1 MTFILTEKPS
11 VAKAFAHAL
20 AVPFTGAY
28 YENSRYL
35 ITNCLGH
42 LFQAFDPEDY
52 EAHYKKWSLS
62 DLPIIPHTICFKKI
76 EASKKQAD
84 LVISLLQERRTDPLI
99 IATDAGREGELI
111 ARIVLSE
118 AGISDTK
125 NIFRFWTSS
134 ALTPSVITE
143 TLKKVKPLSDYN
155 DLARQGYARQKA
167 DWLVGINISRLLSLH
182 AKTLLSVGRVQTAV
196 LAEIFRREKEIA
208 TFIPIPYYEYC
219 AEIASS
225 EAIFTAK
232 AYTRHED
239 GSIITAFQND
249 CFTADRFSKKPVTV
263 QEIKQEQKKEAPP
276 LLFNLSALQRAAF
289 ASFSLSP
296 DQTLTIAQTLY
307 EKYQCLSYPRT
318 PSRVMGSA
326 DVPLIKEVFER
337 MSAVYPEYTN
347 AVDTALLEAPN
358 TRLFNDAQL
367 EDHHALIPLQA
378 IPDTASKNEKAVFS
392 LVVKQFFASF
402 SHLFVYE
409 MQTLFLMIDDVPFIA
424 RGRKTMQLGWK
435 SLFLQDTKSSD
446 GTEAADKDD
455 ENTFDGIDT
464 AHLLCKEVRTEKKKT
479 QSKKPYRYDSLLQFM
494 EKPKENGKQSASLG
508 TEATRAAII
517 QTLLDRAYIQEEKK
531 NLHLLEKGLFLM
543 QQLEKFPL
551 LSPLISA
558 RETAEWE
565 YALKTDS
572 KAFLEKIEAFVSNV
586 CKKQLSIAVFEK
598 QKIGICPLCGGA
610 VVEMEKAFSCN
621 QYPVTGCPFTI
632 WKKTYGALLSASDAA
647 RLLTGKSVR
656 KKNCKSKAGKVF
668 SCILSLVNG
677 IITVSFDTAKEQK
690 IRR

>member
-20 AVPFTGAY
+20 TVPFTGSY
-28 YENSRYL
+28 YENNRYL

-52 EAHYKKWSLS
+52 EVHYKKWSLS
-62 DLPIIPHTICFKKI
+62 DLPIIPHTIRFKKI
-76 EASKKQAD
+76 EASKKQAN
-84 LVISLLQERRTDPLI
+84 LVVSLLQTHRSDIII

-134 ALTPSVITE
+134 ALTPPVITE
-143 TLKKVKPLSDYN
+143 ALKKVKPLSDYN
-155 DLARQGYARQKA
+155 ELARQGYARQKA
-167 DWLVGINISRLLSLH
+167 DWLVGINISRLLSLY

-208 TFIPIPYYEYC
+208 DFIPTPYYEYV
-219 AEIASS
+219 AKIASS
-225 EAIFTAK
+225 EAIFTAR
-232 AYTRHED
+232 AYTKNED
-239 GSIITAFQND
+239 GLIITAFKTD
-249 CFTADRFSKKPVTV
+249 CFTLERFLKKPVAV
-263 QEIKQEQKKEAPP
+263 QEIKQEQKKEVPP

-289 ASFSLSP
+289 SSLSLSP
-296 DQTLTIAQTLY
+296 DQTLAIAQTLY

-326 DVPLIKEVFER
+326 DVPLIKDVFER
-337 MSAVYPEYTN
+337 MSAVYPEYTG
-347 AVDTALLEAPN
+347 AVDTALLEARN

-378 IPDTASKNEKAVFS
+378 IPDTASKTEKAVFS
-392 LVVKQFFASF
+392 LVVRQFFASF

-409 MQTLFLMIDDVPFIA
+409 MQTLFLMINGVPFIA
-424 RGRKTMQLGWK
+424 RGRKTLQSGWK
-435 SLFLQDTKSSD
+435 SLFSKE
-446 GTEAADKDD
+446 GENADETGVPDKNE

-464 AHLLCKEVRTEKKKT
+464 AHLLCTEVRTEKKKT

-494 EKPKENGKQSASLG
+494 EKPKENGKHSASLG

-517 QTLLDRAYIQEEKK
+517 QTLLDRAYIHEEKK
-531 NLHLLEKGLFLM
+531 NLHLLEKGNFLI

-572 KAFLEKIEAFVSNV
+572 KTFLEKIETFVSNV
-586 CKKQLSIAVFEK
+586 CKEQLSIAVFEK
-598 QKIGICPLCGGA
+598 QKIGTCPLCGGA

-621 QYPVTGCPFTI
+621 QYSVTGCRFTI
-632 WKKTYGALLSASDAA
+632 WKKTYGTLLSASDAA
-647 RLLTGKSVR
+647 LLLNGKSVR

-677 IITVSFDTAKEQK
+677 TITLSFDTSKERK

>member
-20 AVPFTGAY
+20 AVPFTGSY
-28 YENSRYL
+28 YENNRYL

-52 EAHYKKWSLS
+52 EVHYKKWSLS
-62 DLPIIPHTICFKKI
+62 DLPIIPHTIRFKKI
-76 EASKKQAD
+76 EASKKQAN
-84 LVISLLQERRTDPLI
+84 LVVSLLQTHQSDTII

-118 AGISDTK
+118 AGITDTK

-134 ALTPSVITE
+134 ALTPPVITE
-143 TLKKVKPLSDYN
+143 ALKKVKPLSDYN
-155 DLARQGYARQKA
+155 DIARQGYARQKA

-196 LAEIFRREKEIA
+196 LAEISRREKEIA
-208 TFIPIPYYEYC
+208 DFIPTPYYEYV
-219 AEIASS
+219 AKIASS

-232 AYTRHED
+232 AYTKNED
-239 GSIITAFQND
+239 ASITTAFQND
-249 CFTADRFSKKPVTV
+249 CFTPDRFSKKPVAV
-263 QEIKQEQKKEAPP
+263 QEIKQEQKKEVPP

-289 ASFSLSP
+289 SSLSLSP
-296 DQTLTIAQTLY
+296 DQTLAIAQTLY

-326 DVPLIKEVFER
+326 DVPLIKDVFER
-337 MSAVYPEYTN
+337 ISAVYPEYTG
-347 AVDTALLEAPN
+347 AVDTALLEARN
-358 TRLFNDAQL
+358 ARLFNDAQL

-378 IPDTASKNEKAVFS
+378 IPDAASKSEKAVFS

-409 MQTLFLMIDDVPFIA
+409 MQTLFLTIDGVPFIA
-424 RGRKTMQLGWK
+424 RGRKTLQSGWK
-435 SLFLQDTKSSD
+435 SLFSKEGENSDETGVPDKS
-446 GTEAADKDD
+446 E
-455 ENTFDGIDT
+455 ENTFDDIDT
-464 AHLLCKEVRTEKKKT
+464 THLLCKEVRTEKKKT

-494 EKPKENGKQSASLG
+494 EKPKENGKHSASLG

-517 QTLLDRAYIQEEKK
+517 QTLLDRAYIHEEKK
-531 NLHLLEKGLFLM
+531 NLHLLEKGIFLI

-558 RETAEWE
+558 QETAEWE

-572 KAFLEKIEAFVSNV
+572 KTFLEKIEAFVSNV
-586 CKKQLSIAVFEK
+586 CKEQISIAVFEK

-621 QYPVTGCPFTI
+621 QYSVTGCRFTI
-632 WKKTYGALLSASDAA
+632 WKKTYGTLLSASDAA
-647 RLLTGKSVR
+647 LLLNGKSVR

-677 IITVSFDTAKEQK
+677 TITLSFDTSKERK